1 MTTGVVDVGW
11 RRSDAHRADKEGE
24 LLSVPLPLSYLWLV
38 LGVLTVL
45 EALNDLFGVAGPS
58 WLYDNWIHNVI
69 LAICAVL
76 VLARAAY
83 EPIARPAWLA
93 FGMALLLW
101 SVGSIGWAVAYAGQS
116 NVPYPSFADIFWLA
130 WYPLLAIGM
139 FHLIR
144 LRVPQFEL
152 HRWMDGIAVTL
163 LVLAA
168 GFVLVIQPA
177 TEHKTVGTLATVV
190 VFGYPILDVLLIG
203 AVLGVYGLLGWKP
216 DAMWLL
222 IGCAIVSTSIADA
235 VFAIQEADARA
246 VVSGNNYDFIWTAG
260 ALLFALAA
268 WAACSRGGAQPGG
281 RDGNAGCCVGP
292 LRAGAGHR
300 HSALRSVQRGGPQRA
315 GRHHRRA
322 GGRIGADHPDQ
333 AAEAGRWNSPR
344 GGGRPRRLR
353 PRPLRPRAPP
363 PPAPTPLCHATDAP
377 KRERRAQPS
386 PGGTAPGGDAVVRMS
401 SN

>member
-1 MTTGVVDVGW
+1 VTTGVVDVGW
-11 RRSDAHRADKEGE
+11 RRSDARRTDEEGE
-24 LLSVPLPLSYLWLV
+24 LLSVPLPLSYLWLI
-38 LGVLTVL
+38 LGALTVL
-45 EALNDLFGVAGPS
+45 EALNDLFGFAGPS

-101 SVGSIGWAVAYAGQS
+101 SVGSVAWAVAYAGQS

-130 WYPLLAIGM
+130 WYPLLALGM

-190 VFGYPILDVLLIG
+190 VFAYPILDVLLIG

-222 IGCAIVSTSIADA
+222 IGLAIVSTSIADA
-235 VFAIQEADARA
+235 VFAIQESDARA
-246 VVSGNNYDFIWTAG
+246 VVSGNSYDFIWTAG

-268 WAACSRGGAQPGG
+268 WARAPEAEANQAAVTGMRAVALALFAQALAIGIQLYAVFREVGRSERVVTIVVLVVASVQIILTRPRRRGGAAPHE
-281 RDGNAGCCVGP
+281 AETAPAGP
-292 LRAGAGHR
+292 LDE
-300 HSALRSVQRGGPQRA
+300 RS
-315 GRHHRRA
+315 
-322 GGRIGADHPDQ
+322 
-333 AAEAGRWNSPR
+333 EA
-344 GGGRPRRLR
+344 
-353 PRPLRPRAPP
+353 
-363 PPAPTPLCHATDAP
+363 
-377 KRERRAQPS
+377 
-386 PGGTAPGGDAVVRMS
+386 
-401 SN
+401 

>member
-1 MTTGVVDVGW
+1 MVGVMDGVADSTDERLGTTRSRRRAVVTTGVVDVGW

-101 SVGSIGWAVAYAGQS
+101 SVGSIGWTVAYAGQS

-268 WAACSRGGAQPGG
+268 WARAPEAEPNREAVTGMRAVALALFAQALAIGIQLYAVFREVG
-281 RDGNAGCCVGP
+281 RSERVVTIVVLVVA
-292 LRAGAGHR
+292 
-300 HSALRSVQRGGPQRA
+300 SVQIILTRPQR
-315 GRHHRRA
+315 
-322 GGRIGADHPDQ
+322 
-333 AAEAGRWNSPR
+333 R
-344 GGGRPRRLR
+344 GGGTPQEAEA
-353 PRPLRPRAPP
+353 APSP
-363 PPAPTPLCHATDAP
+363 SAPSPSAPGPSAPAPAVPRD
-377 KRERRAQPS
+377 ERSEA
-386 PGGTAPGGDAVVRMS
+386 
-401 SN
+401 